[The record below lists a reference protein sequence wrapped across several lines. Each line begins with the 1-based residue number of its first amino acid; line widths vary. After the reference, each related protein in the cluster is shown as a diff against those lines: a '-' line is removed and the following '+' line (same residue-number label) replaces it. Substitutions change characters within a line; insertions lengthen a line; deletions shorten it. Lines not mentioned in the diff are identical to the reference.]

1 MTDTLYQNV
10 LDGNA
15 DEVELEG
22 QKYLDAGIDPASILN
37 DSLIGAMVEVGRD
50 FEVGNRFV
58 PEMLVAARAMQRG
71 LAILKPYLIEADVKP
86 VAKVVI
92 GTVMGDLHDIG
103 KNLVAMM
110 MEGSGFEVVDLGVDV
125 SPENY
130 VKAVS
135 DHKPDLVGLSA
146 LLTTTMPQMEK
157 TILALDEAGVRQS
170 VKVMVGGAPVTQEF
184 ADNIGADIFAV
195 DASSAA
201 SKAKK
206 SIEGIS

>member
-15 DEVELEG
+15 DAVELEV
-22 QKYLDAGIDPASILN
+22 QNYLDAGIDPASILN
-37 DSLIGAMVEVGRD
+37 DSLIGAMNEVGRD
-50 FEVGNRFV
+50 FEVGIRFV

-125 SPENY
+125 SPESY

-157 TILALDEAGVRQS
+157 TILALEKAGVRQS
-170 VKVMVGGAPVTQEF
+170 VKIMVGGAPVTQEF

-195 DASSAA
+195 DASAAA

-206 SIEGIS
+206 SIEGL